1 MSKKDLFKK
10 YLEKN
15 SQTRRLERII
25 LGIKEEARL
34 RSNNELLNVFK
45 NKYSEEMEKINT
57 KINIFEK
64 RKKELKKKLMLV
76 EDCVTNN
83 VKIVLIRIYQ
93 KEMEQM
99 NQKKRKQKNRKG
111 NYNTL
116 DGPYWSWS
124 TTSRRTP
131 KPIKNKSI
139 VFISSCNLSYC

>member
-45 NKYSEEMEKINT
+45 NKYSEEMEKINS

-64 RKKELKKKLMLV
+64 RKKELKKELMLL

-83 VKIVLIRIYQ
+83 MKVVVIRIDQ
-93 KEMEQM
+93 KEMERI
-99 NQKKRKQKNRKG
+99 NQKERKQKNR
-111 NYNTL
+111 NRNNNTL
-116 DGPYWSWS
+116 DGPYWSWGI
-124 TTSRRTP
+124 TSRRTP
-131 KPIKNKSI
+131 KPNNKNIKQ
-139 VFISSCNLSYC
+139 